1 MRTLTLNW
9 DPPKRHLRSMAWAVA
24 LILAVIACC
33 YEASLAGWVLRVAAA
48 TIFGVGTVLPRTL
61 RLPYLLLLFLIYP
74 LLWLARRA
82 LPAPRDRLIWRASAP
97 RPRPRRPAQSL
108 P

>member
-9 DPPKRHLRSMAWAVA
+9 DPPKRHLRSVAWAVA

-33 YEASLAGWVLRVAAA
+33 YEASLVGWVL
-48 TIFGVGTVLPRTL
+48 
-61 RLPYLLLLFLIYP
+61 LLLLFLIYP

-97 RPRPRRPAQSL
+97 RPRPRRPAQTL
-108 P
+108 Q